1 MTTHEHEEQQQQRE
15 DEHDAAARTD
25 DQELLVG
32 SDAAALG
39 DRWQQIQADF
49 VDRPRDAVR
58 DADALVRDLL
68 DRITDGFAQERERL
82 ERQWDGGDDVSTED
96 LRLALQRYRTFFGR
110 LLAL

>member
-1 MTTHEHEEQQQQRE
+1 MTMHEHDTEQE
-15 DEHDAAARTD
+15 HGDEHDDAARTD

-32 SDAAALG
+32 GDAAALG

-49 VDRPRDAVR
+49 VDRPREAVR